1 MHVYNLKFLMFQSFD
16 YCQRFL
22 GLKYIHVIIHSIN
35 VERYGHQIWLLFF
48 FFFFVIQI
56 SGYDASTF
64 SILCQDTILKRV
76 CF

>member
-1 MHVYNLKFLMFQSFD
+1 MFQSFD

-35 VERYGHQIWLLFF
+35 VERYGHQIWLFF
-48 FFFFVIQI
+48 FSFSFVIQI

-64 SILCQDTILKRV
+64 AILCQDTIFLSV
-76 CF
+76 FVSENII

>member
-1 MHVYNLKFLMFQSFD
+1 MYTILSFECFNPLD

-35 VERYGHQIWLLFF
+35 VERYRHQIWLFF
-48 FFFFVIQI
+48 SFPFIIQV

-64 SILCQDTILKRV
+64 AILWQDTILKRV